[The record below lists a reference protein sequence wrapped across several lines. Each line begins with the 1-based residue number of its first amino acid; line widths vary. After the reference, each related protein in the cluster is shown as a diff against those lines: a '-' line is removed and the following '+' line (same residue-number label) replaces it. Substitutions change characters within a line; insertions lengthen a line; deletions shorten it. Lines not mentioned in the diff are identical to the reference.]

1 MQEGYP
7 ESWPWP
13 LRFVFQLIAYKL
25 SSFLSHAMTPL
36 AMSFQVFEMAP
47 SLFMIEVR
55 KAMGDTLDYHKVRS
69 TLFITCIR
77 VDNSQSVFF
86 NHYSVK

>member
-1 MQEGYP
+1 
-7 ESWPWP
+7 
-13 LRFVFQLIAYKL
+13 
-25 SSFLSHAMTPL
+25 MTPL